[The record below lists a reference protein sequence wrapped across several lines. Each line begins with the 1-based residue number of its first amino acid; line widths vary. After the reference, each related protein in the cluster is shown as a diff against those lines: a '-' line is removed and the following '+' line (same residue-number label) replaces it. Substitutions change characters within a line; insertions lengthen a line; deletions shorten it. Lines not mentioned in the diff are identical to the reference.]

1 MPDRISSQDELREHF
16 GAPLP
21 RSLYKQMDRLDKHC
35 RHFISL
41 SPFLILASSSERGA
55 DASPKGDAPGF
66 VAVIDDHTILIPDR
80 PGNNRVDSLTN
91 IVDNPSVGL
100 LFLVPGIGETLRI
113 NGQARITTD
122 TALLEPLA
130 VRGKTPRTGLI
141 VEIKEVYLHC
151 AKALIRS
158 KLWEAE
164 TKVERSCFPT
174 FGRILA
180 DQTSEIDDVEEADRA
195 INQAYRDRLY

>member
-1 MPDRISSQDELREHF
+1 MPDPIASQDELREHF

-21 RSLYKQMDRLDKHC
+21 RALYKQMDRLDKHC

-91 IVDNPSVGL
+91 VVDNPSVGL

-122 TALLEPLA
+122 AALLEPLA
-130 VRGKTPRTGLI
+130 VQGKPPRTGLI
-141 VEIKEVYLHC
+141 VEIKEVNLHC

-180 DQTSEIDDVEEADRA
+180 DQTSEIDDVEETDRA